1 MDDAALIFCLR
12 ESRLDRLAD
21 PSQPVSADN
30 QDILNPTVLKAV
42 EDGQPVLSTLV
53 IADLGRQDIFLSFAA
68 DPEDDISRHLPD
80 DPIIPNGVVD
90 CIDVEDGVDVVEGP
104 VLPALDLGQ
113 VLSVTSDMN
122 PSEASKP

>member
-12 ESRLDRLAD
+12 ESRLDRHAD
-21 PSQPVSADN
+21 PGQPVSADN

-53 IADLGRQDIFLSFAA
+53 IADLDRQDIFLSFAA
-68 DPEDDISRHLPD
+68 DPEDDVSRHLPN

-90 CIDVEDGVDVVEGP
+90 CIDVEDGVGRI
-104 VLPALDLGQ
+104 
-113 VLSVTSDMN
+113 LSVMSDTN

>member
-21 PSQPVSADN
+21 LSQPVSADN

-53 IADLGRQDIFLSFAA
+53 IADLDRQDIFLSFAA
-68 DPEDDISRHLPD
+68 

-90 CIDVEDGVDVVEGP
+90 CIDVEDGVG
-104 VLPALDLGQ
+104 
-113 VLSVTSDMN
+113 SY
-122 PSEASKP
+122 PSRPI